1 LYPTVFSRPPVPM
14 ATAKLTGVPA
24 FAKHDIKIPV
34 SQRDPD
40 DSDLV
45 PVPEP
50 TPSVPKPTPA
60 HTTLTDKK

>member
-1 LYPTVFSRPPVPM
+1 M